1 VIDLTPRTQER
12 AELRR
17 RMRPNYAPRS
27 ASSNGSVHLLESGS
41 NFLLGPTLLDMLV
54 QLSEKEE
61 SLGQQVEMLK
71 EELNTSQVRLFS
83 DLQDL
88 IRNPG
93 NRERI
98 SSHIRMFIPQIN
110 ILWLHRSTK
119 MHTQQV
125 YLVYNALLFHGGYV
139 THYTSDHTGSV
150 PWGNLDYR
158 TTAFGACYLDK
169 LPARRKQV
177 TGDLLQYASDAWKPA
192 LTKWHSEL

>member
-1 VIDLTPRTQER
+1 LTGINGGS
-12 AELRR
+12 
-17 RMRPNYAPRS
+17 RP
-27 ASSNGSVHLLESGS
+27 
-41 NFLLGPTLLDMLV
+41 LLDMLV

-61 SLGQQVEMLK
+61 SLGQQVEKLK
-71 EELNTSQVRLFS
+71 GELNTSQVRVFS

-98 SSHIRMFIPQIN
+98 SSHIRMFAQQIN
-110 ILWLHRSTK
+110 MLWIHMTPKIHKS
-119 MHTQQV
+119 QV
-125 YLVYNALLFHGGYV
+125 YIVYNEMICHGWYV
-139 THYTSDHTGSV
+139 KHYTSDHTGSV
-150 PWGNLDYR
+150 PWGNLNYR

-177 TGDLLQYASDAWKPA
+177 IGDLLQYASEAWKPA